1 MAFEPNIS
9 IVGRIGSGFLAV
21 MPKPVTGEWAEDE
34 FANISRFGIRQVV
47 SLLETD
53 EAEVFD
59 LHDEAALC
67 EKNGMRFIHYPIC
80 DRSLPES
87 LDDFV
92 EFTHQIF
99 RDVESGVSTVVHCL
113 AGIGRSGITACGV
126 LIHSGMTAEAAFD
139 QITEARGLQVPDT
152 EQQRDWIA
160 THQRAF
166 TPRSTEQ
173 AADRKPDNVAS

>member
-126 LIHSGMTAEAAFD
+126 LIHSGMTAEGAFD

-152 EQQRDWIA
+152 EQQRDWI
-160 THQRAF
+160 TKHQRAF

-173 AADRKPDNVAS
+173 GDAGKPNPVAS

>member
-9 IVGRIGSGFLAV
+9 VVGEIGKGFLAV
-21 MPKPVTGEWAEDE
+21 MPKPVTGECAEDE
-34 FANISRFGIRQVV
+34 FANLSRIGIQQVV
-47 SLLETD
+47 SLLESD
-53 EAEVFD
+53 EAELFD
-59 LHDEAALC
+59 LHEESALC
-67 EKNGMRFIHYPIC
+67 EKNGMGFLHYPIC
-80 DRSLPES
+80 DRGLPES

-126 LIHSGMTAEAAFD
+126 LIHSGMTAEAAFY

-152 EQQRDWIA
+152 EQQREWI
-160 THQRAF
+160 TKHQRAF
-166 TPRSTEQ
+166 TSRRTEQ
-173 AADRKPDNVAS
+173 SDAGKPDPAAS